1 MSCTHRAPLHF
12 WCSHMRKLVVYTRS
26 PCSMLFLVTYAY
38 MEFGDKCVQPYV
50 QVFFALM
57 CAAWGYSLMCRRPA
71 HPLSHQTCGCSCPC
85 FAGGQ
90 FVNTVYLS
98 LLRGWLHLLNDT
110 CVRIAGGLVRLQ
122 ELRLEC

>member
-1 MSCTHRAPLHF
+1 M
-12 WCSHMRKLVVYTRS
+12 YTGG
-26 PCSMLFLVTYAY
+26 LVTNLVTSVYI
-38 MEFGDKCVQPYV
+38 QLYV
-50 QVFFALM
+50 QVFFLLWFVQLDVQETP
-57 CAAWGYSLMCRRPA
+57 CP
-71 HPLSHQTCGCSCPC
+71 HQTCGCGCPC

-98 LLRGWLHLLNDT
+98 LLEGWPHLLNDT